1 MMFDLD
7 IRLKTCADLVRG
19 DKVSDIGTD
28 HGYIPVYLVGKGI
41 VKSAVASDI
50 NEGPAAKALE
60 NVKKYALEDKINVI
74 CTPGLECEE
83 FAGSD
88 TIVIAGMGGEL
99 IASIL
104 DASEYPRVP
113 GTRLVLQPMTKAECL
128 RSYLWDNGYM
138 ITDDICV
145 KEGKRLYQILAAEY
159 TGENTVYNEAQALV
173 GFSREDGCYREL
185 VNHNVSKLSSHATA
199 KRLSGHDVTDEEK
212 LISLLE
218 ELI

>member
-1 MMFDLD
+1 MIDLD

-28 HGYIPVYLVGKGI
+28 HGYIPVYLVGNGI

-60 NVKKYALEDKINVI
+60 NAKKYCLEDKIKVI
-74 CTPGLECEE
+74 CTPGLESEA

-88 TIVIAGMGGEL
+88 AIVIAGMGGEL
-99 IASIL
+99 IASII
-104 DASEYPRVP
+104 DASEYPRVV

-128 RSYLWDNGYM
+128 RSYLWDNGYR

-159 TGENTVYNEAQALV
+159 IGENTEYNEAQALV
-173 GFSREDGCYREL
+173 GFSREDDRYREL
-185 VNHNVSKLSSHATA
+185 VEHNISKLSTHADA
-199 KRLSGHDVTDEEK
+199 KKSSGHDVTEEEK